1 MNRFKLFL
9 ALFCLSAVSASH
21 AADDWEQT
29 VAAAKKEGTVVIS
42 ALSGELLRKV
52 LTSFEDDYP
61 GIKVEYH
68 AGNLRDFMPVLHKER
83 EVGRY
88 SYDLRIGGV
97 DAVTYES
104 KDRGLLDPIL
114 PLLVLPEVTDNS
126 KWIGGLKGL
135 FGDKEGKYV
144 PHITGLLAG
153 DLVVNRDIATHAH
166 FKSAKDL
173 IHPRWKGKIA
183 IQDPRGGGSGTAAL
197 AILIE
202 KYGDSFVRELLTK
215 QNLVVSDNRRQ
226 LTEWLVR
233 GRYPIVIGFGSAGP
247 ITEFQKQG
255 LGKNVRPVEG
265 YDSVAGNTVVLIN
278 KAPHPNAAKVYIN
291 WLLTKKTQ
299 ERFAEIGKTNSWRV
313 DVKPGDLTYALDPK
327 HANSYLDIS
336 NEKYAPLKL
345 RAQALAKELLVN

>member
-1 MNRFKLFL
+1 MNGFKLFF
-9 ALFCLSAVSASH
+9 ALLSLSAFSVSH

-29 VAAAKKEGTVVIS
+29 VAAAKKEGRVVIS
-42 ALSGELLRKV
+42 ALSGELLRQV
-52 LTSFEDDYP
+52 LVSFEQDYP

-68 AGNLRDFMPVLHKER
+68 AGNLRDFMPVLYKER

-88 SYDLRIGGV
+88 SWDLRIGGL
-97 DAVTYES
+97 DAVTYEA
-104 KDRGLLDPIL
+104 KERGLLDPIL
-114 PLLVLPEVTDNS
+114 PLLVLPEITDNS
-126 KWIGGLKGL
+126 KWIGGLGSL

-153 DLVVNRDIATHAH
+153 DLVVNRDIATEAE

-173 IHPRWKGKIA
+173 IDPRWKGKIA
-183 IQDPRGGGSGTAAL
+183 VQDPRSGGSGTAAL

-202 KYGDSFVRELLTK
+202 KYGEPFVRELLTR

-255 LGKNVRPVEG
+255 LGKNVRPVAG
-265 YDSVAGNTVVLIN
+265 YDFIAGNSVILFN

-291 WLLTKKTQ
+291 WLMSKKTQ
-299 ERFAEIGKTNSWRV
+299 ERFAEIGKTNSLRV
-313 DVKPGDLTYALDPK
+313 DVKPGDITYALDPK
-327 HANSYLDIS
+327 RAGSYRDIS
-336 NEKYAPLKL
+336 NEKYAPVKL
-345 RAQALAKELLVN
+345 RAQALAKELLAN